1 MRNESKVTH
10 VGLDCHKNFSC
21 VTARDAQ
28 NGVVFRQRLD
38 HRDRAAMRQQ
48 MAAWPAKTPAIL
60 EGTFGWGWVA
70 DELAQAGHE
79 PHLASSRK
87 VAAWRDARG
96 MAKSNKLDAD
106 LLSELWP
113 QQPRWWEVWLAPVQ
127 VRDERELMR
136 CRMGL
141 VQVQTALKNR
151 IHATLHRHGVIW
163 PGSDL
168 FGKKGL
174 EFLGGL
180 LECDEPLR
188 DSSRKSLRSL
198 VLLLSQVRDQIA
210 AMTRALRRQVQADGQ
225 AGIWRSLPG
234 VGWVLACTIQ
244 AEIGDIGRFKHA
256 KGLCSYSL
264 LAPLAQDSGEE
275 DGDTP
280 QGRHVGHAG
289 RRTLKWAFI
298 EAAHGAVRKSGF
310 FRSIFDRVTEG
321 GKRDRNRGYITA
333 ARHLCRIGHACVRK
347 NRRYSEDR
355 PARPGSVQRKDKTPV
370 GADA

>member
-1 MRNESKVTH
+1 M
-10 VGLDCHKNFSC
+10 
-21 VTARDAQ
+21 
-28 NGVVFRQRLD
+28 
-38 HRDRAAMRQQ
+38 
-48 MAAWPAKTPAIL
+48 TP
-60 EGTFGWGWVA
+60 
-70 DELAQAGHE
+70 
-79 PHLASSRK
+79 P
-87 VAAWRDARG
+87 
-96 MAKSNKLDAD
+96 
-106 LLSELWP
+106 
-113 QQPRWWEVWLAPVQ
+113 EV
-127 VRDERELMR
+127 
-136 CRMGL
+136 
-141 VQVQTALKNR
+141 
-151 IHATLHRHGVIW
+151 
-163 PGSDL
+163 SDL

-174 EFLGGL
+174 EFLLGL

-188 DSSRKSLRSL
+188 DSSRESLRSL
-198 VLLLSQVRDQIA
+198 VLLLSQVRGQIA
-210 AMTRALRRQVQADGQ
+210 VMTRALRRQVQADGQ

-234 VGWVLACTIQ
+234 VGWVLACTIR

-310 FRSIFDRVTEG
+310 FRSIFDRVTDG

-355 PARPGSVQRKDKTPV
+355 PARPGGVQRKDKTPV
-370 GADA
+370 EADA